1 MPTGLIVLKDT
12 VLMEA
17 YKGGRGLNAL
27 ILINLRIY
35 TTLYFDHFTTWAS
48 KSAKNFTLCIVIPPS
63 YNGYSKHTCIS
74 THIWQLSL
82 YSEATS
88 NSRTCSTFFVLQGS
102 GRDTPISMLTI
113 LKTFKD
119 NKGEN
124 YG

>member
-48 KSAKNFTLCIVIPPS
+48 KSAKNFTLCVVIPLPIMA
-63 YNGYSKHTCIS
+63 TAS
-74 THIWQLSL
+74 TYAFRRKYGSQAYTLKQQVILVLAQLFL
-82 YSEATS
+82 YYK
-88 NSRTCSTFFVLQGS
+88 
-102 GRDTPISMLTI
+102 GRGETPQ
-113 LKTFKD
+113 FPC
-119 NKGEN
+119 
-124 YG
+124 